1 MHPHIHIHTQ
11 THTHI
16 HIYNTH
22 TNMNMRIHEEAHTQ
36 HTNERGSYAYGPVKQ
51 FKSMIKLEI

>member
-1 MHPHIHIHTQ
+1 
-11 THTHI
+11 
-16 HIYNTH
+16 
-22 TNMNMRIHEEAHTQ
+22 MNMRIHEEAHTQ